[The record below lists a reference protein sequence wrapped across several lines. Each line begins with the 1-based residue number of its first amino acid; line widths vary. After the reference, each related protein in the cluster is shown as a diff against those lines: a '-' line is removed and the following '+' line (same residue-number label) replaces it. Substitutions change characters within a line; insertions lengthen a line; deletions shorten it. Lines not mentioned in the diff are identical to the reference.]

1 MPDRLILT
9 RHETSDFEEEV
20 VVQEKLKLEKTDK
33 IKMEK
38 SEKSEKLPLFSDERI
53 LIIEK
58 EIKQEDGDLSDKNDK
73 SENRSENS
81 EKYVE
86 RSEIKAYNEWICKVY
101 LLILVFYFIG
111 LTNPNIHIAM
121 GKRMMTKF

>member
-20 VVQEKLKLEKTDK
+20 VVQEKIKLEKTDK

-38 SEKSEKLPLFSDERI
+38 PEKSEKLSLFSDERI

-73 SENRSENS
+73 SENRSEHS

-86 RSEIKAYNEWICKVY
+86 CSEIKAYNK
-101 LLILVFYFIG
+101 
-111 LTNPNIHIAM
+111 
-121 GKRMMTKF
+121 

>member
-20 VVQEKLKLEKTDK
+20 QEKVKLEKTDK

-38 SEKSEKLPLFSDERI
+38 PEKSEKLSLFSDERI

-81 EKYVE
+81 EKYVVN
-86 RSEIKAYNEWICKVY
+86 IVKLKHTINEYVKYIY
-101 LLILVFYFIG
+101 
-111 LTNPNIHIAM
+111 
-121 GKRMMTKF
+121 

>member
-86 RSEIKAYNEWICKVY
+86 RSEIKAYNE
-101 LLILVFYFIG
+101 
-111 LTNPNIHIAM
+111 
-121 GKRMMTKF
+121 